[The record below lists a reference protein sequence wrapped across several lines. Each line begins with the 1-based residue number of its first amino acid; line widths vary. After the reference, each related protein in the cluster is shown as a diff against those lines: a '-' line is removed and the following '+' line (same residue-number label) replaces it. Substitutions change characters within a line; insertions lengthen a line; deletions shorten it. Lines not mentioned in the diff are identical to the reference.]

1 MLSLFI
7 LKERRNFD
15 LVKQSEVVKWI
26 QNQVGKSI
34 TRGSGNPQCVALIN
48 EFYYKFC
55 NGFTRGGYGAILYK
69 DAPYPPGASAITPG
83 TPQAGD
89 VLVYRTTGPMSIYG
103 HIGMCLGYDKSTKTI
118 KCMDQNYGAGS
129 GHGGKPGA
137 ILTRKINDPAC
148 TLVKI
153 IRIKMDMD
161 LGGEYVAGDSGGGGG
176 GDGES
181 GSGSKRRRRRGSN
194 AGRRFSR
201 ADIEK
206 LNVKVDPAA
215 PAMAE
220 FEGDPEYQ
228 ITQTG
233 TDVLGVSVA
242 KRGRAGTKADIEVAA
257 FGSKGT
263 KILGMPLFFSPLD
276 DPGQR
281 VYNNTFESDLPVV
294 FIHPGKPYVNK
305 KLFGTADE
313 GGWLNLGAKKFN
325 QIGNAS
331 TNAVKFLATGRTDF
345 RDNRFQAFKSASAEY
360 YNYVNTLLIQVH
372 TAMSL
377 EGVFD
382 LTGFMNDGKYGL
394 AFYAAKG
401 TSISESASSD
411 YSLSEIAREAQ
422 DKQAQV
428 REKKLAA
435 QTGGTS
441 IISMVGNWFGELMKS
456 VAEIPVIGGIIG
468 SLTENLDGSGLYYPD
483 KWDDSSFDRSYS
495 LEFRFYSPYGD
506 PESIFY
512 YVYMP
517 FLCCLGLGLPLQDSY
532 YSYAQPFIVRVNA
545 PGHFEC
551 EMGIVRSVSFERGA
565 DQTWTAEGLPRE
577 ITIRMSLTDMYP
589 KLMLSQH
596 TNQLKYNYAMVS
608 YIDCLAGVRYDQLT
622 GLQKI
627 QRKLKVTGTRALSIL
642 SLRKPR
648 LWVSD
653 KVNNFKDKTTNH
665 ILR

>member
-1 MLSLFI
+1 M
-7 LKERRNFD
+7 
-15 LVKQSEVVKWI
+15 VKQSEALAWI
-26 QNQVGKSI
+26 EKQVGQSFDLD
-34 TRGSGNPQCVALIN
+34 GAYGAQCVDWAN
-48 EFYYKFC
+48 KVMQKYGNNFR
-55 NGFTRGGYGAILYK
+55 RGGNAIDY
-69 DAPYPPGASAITPG
+69 ANPPYPPGAKAFSPG
-83 TPQAGD
+83 TPQPGD
-89 VLVYRTTGPMSIYG
+89 ILVYNTGTPWG
-103 HIGMCLGYDKSTKTI
+103 HIAVCVGYDKSSKKITSL
-118 KCMDQNYGAGS
+118 DQNITNPAGT
-129 GHGGKPGA
+129 GGPVTKA
-137 ILTRKINDPAC
+137 VRTANDPSC
-148 TLVKI
+148 RLIKI
-153 IRIKMDMD
+153 IRLAFDEYD
-161 LGGEYVAGDSGGGGG
+161 LPESYSGGASSGGGG
-176 GDGES
+176 GDGE
-181 GSGSKRRRRRGSN
+181 GGGSKRRRRRGSN

-215 PAMAE
+215 PALGE
-220 FEGDPEYQ
+220 FEGDPEYE
-228 ITQTG
+228 ITQAG
-233 TDVLGVSVA
+233 TDVLGASVA
-242 KRGRAGTKADIEVAA
+242 RKGRPGTKTDIEVAA

-281 VYNNTFESDLPVV
+281 VFNNTFESDLPVV

-325 QIGNAS
+325 QVGNAV
-331 TNAVKFLATGRTDF
+331 TNAVKFLTTGRTDF

-360 YNYVNTLLIQVH
+360 YNYVNTMLLQVH

-382 LTGFMNDGKYGL
+382 LKGFMNDGKYGL

-577 ITIRMSLTDMYP
+577 ITIRMTLTDMYP

-627 QRKLKVTGTRALSIL
+627 QRKLKVTGTRALSVL

-653 KVNNFKDKTTNH
+653 KVNDFKDKTTNH